1 MSKESYKT
9 LSEAMLEFQRQL
21 KPIEKLNTVKYNGKT
36 QFSYA
41 DLATIQQAIFPIL
54 SEVGLECY
62 FSLKTLENEKIKL
75 TCTLT
80 HSASQEMRITEL
92 IIGQKIEDNPQK
104 FGGLITYAKRYLLS
118 SILNIIICD
127 EIDVDAMAPDIW
139 ANTKSKY
146 NVEVDRVQRSNSR
159 PAQQAQQPARQVQ
172 QPARQAQKPVMKI
185 QEIKPKVITKEE
197 KDKFIKDIKENLNN
211 SFLAQDFTALL
222 HEIKQRAKNLEI
234 ADEIKTSLIK
244 ELHERATKAFNY
256 KYKKDTES
264 YEAVLE
270 DKAEIEF

>member
-9 LSEAMLEFQRQL
+9 LSEAMLEFQKQL

-146 NVEVDRVQRSNSR
+146 NVEVDRVQRSNR
-159 PAQQAQQPARQVQ
+159 PVQQAQQQARQVQ
-172 QPARQAQKPVMKI
+172 QPARQVQKPVMKI
-185 QEIKPKVITKEE
+185 QEIKPKEITKEQ

-211 SFLAQDFTALL
+211 TFLAQDFTALL
-222 HEIKQRAKNLEI
+222 HEIKQGAKNLEI
-234 ADEIKTSLIK
+234 ADEVKTSLIK

-270 DKAEIEF
+270 EKADIEF

>member
-104 FGGLITYAKRYLLS
+104 FGGFITYAKRYLLS

-146 NVEVDRVQRSNSR
+146 NVEVDRVQRSSR
-159 PAQQAQQPARQVQ
+159 PVQQAQQPVRQPAQQ
-172 QPARQAQKPVMKI
+172 QPRQAQKPVMKI
-185 QEIKPKVITKEE
+185 QEIKPKEITKEQ
-197 KDKFIKDIKENLNN
+197 KDKFIKNIKENLNN
-211 SFLAQDFTALL
+211 TFLAQDLL
-222 HEIKQRAKNLEI
+222 LFCTKLNKEQRI
-234 ADEIKTSLIK
+234 
-244 ELHERATKAFNY
+244 
-256 KYKKDTES
+256 
-264 YEAVLE
+264 
-270 DKAEIEF
+270 

>member
-9 LSEAMLEFQRQL
+9 LSEAMLEFQKQL

-146 NVEVDRVQRSNSR
+146 NVEVDRVQRSNR
-159 PAQQAQQPARQVQ
+159 PVQQTQQPARQVQ
-172 QPARQAQKPVMKI
+172 QPAKQAQKPVMKI
-185 QEIKPKVITKEE
+185 QEIKPKEITQEQ
-197 KDKFIKDIKENLNN
+197 KDTFIKEIKEKIINT
-211 SFLAQDFTALL
+211 FLSQDFTALL

-270 DKAEIEF
+270 EKADIEF

>member
-127 EIDVDAMAPDIW
+127 EMDAMAPDIW

-146 NVEVDRVQRSNSR
+146 NVEVDRVQRSSR
-159 PAQQAQQPARQVQ
+159 PVQQAQQPARQPAQQ
-172 QPARQAQKPVMKI
+172 QPRQVQKPVMKI
-185 QEIKPKVITKEE
+185 QEIKPKVITKEQ
-197 KDKFIKDIKENLNN
+197 KDSFIKGIKENLNN
-211 SFLAQDFTALL
+211 TFLAQDFTALL
-222 HEIKQRAKNLEI
+222 HEIKQGAKNLEI

-270 DKAEIEF
+270 EKAEIEF

>member
-1 MSKESYKT
+1 MSKETYKT

-146 NVEVDRVQRSNSR
+146 NVEVDRVQRTSK
-159 PAQQAQQPARQVQ
+159 PAQHAQPAQQPAR

-185 QEIKPKVITKEE
+185 QEIKPKVITKEQ

-211 SFLAQDFTALL
+211 TFLTQDFTALL
-222 HEIKQRAKNLEI
+222 HDIKQGAKNLEI

>member
-1 MSKESYKT
+1 M
-9 LSEAMLEFQRQL
+9 
-21 KPIEKLNTVKYNGKT
+21 
-36 QFSYA
+36 
-41 DLATIQQAIFPIL
+41 
-54 SEVGLECY
+54 
-62 FSLKTLENEKIKL
+62 
-75 TCTLT
+75 
-80 HSASQEMRITEL
+80 
-92 IIGQKIEDNPQK
+92 
-104 FGGLITYAKRYLLS
+104 
-118 SILNIIICD
+118 ICD

-146 NVEVDRVQRSNSR
+146 NVEVDRVQRNSR
-159 PAQQAQQPARQVQ
+159 PAQPAPPARQPAQ

-185 QEIKPKVITKEE
+185 QEIKPKEITKEQ
-197 KDKFIKDIKENLNN
+197 KDTFIKEIKEKINN
-211 SFLAQDFTALL
+211 TFLSQDFTALL

>member
-9 LSEAMLEFQRQL
+9 LSEAMLEFQKQL

-146 NVEVDRVQRSNSR
+146 NVEVDRVQRSNR
-159 PAQQAQQPARQVQ
+159 PVQQAQQQARQVQ
-172 QPARQAQKPVMKI
+172 QPARQVQKPVMKI
-185 QEIKPKVITKEE
+185 QEIKPKEITKEQ

-211 SFLAQDFTALL
+211 TFLAQDFTALL
-222 HEIKQRAKNLEI
+222 HEIKQGAKNLEI
-234 ADEIKTSLIK
+234 ADEVKTSLIK

-264 YEAVLE
+264 YEAVLDE
-270 DKAEIEF
+270 KAEIEF

>member
-146 NVEVDRVQRSNSR
+146 NVEVDRVQRTSR
-159 PAQQAQQPARQVQ
+159 PAQAAP
-172 QPARQAQKPVMKI
+172 PARQAQKPVMKI
-185 QEIKPKVITKEE
+185 QEIKPKEITKEQ
-197 KDKFIKDIKENLNN
+197 KDTFIKEIKEKLNIT
-211 SFLAQDFTALL
+211 FLSQDFTALL

>member
-1 MSKESYKT
+1 MSKETYKT

-146 NVEVDRVQRSNSR
+146 NVEVDRVQRNSR
-159 PAQQAQQPARQVQ
+159 PVQHAQPAQQQAQ
-172 QPARQAQKPVMKI
+172 QPARQAQKPIMKI
-185 QEIKPKVITKEE
+185 QEIKPKAITKEE
-197 KDKFIKDIKENLNN
+197 KENFIKDIKNKINN
-211 SFLAQDFTALL
+211 SFMSQDFTALL
-222 HEIKQRAKNLEI
+222 HEIKTGTKNLEI
-234 ADEIKTSLIK
+234 AEEVKTSLIK
-244 ELHERATKAFNY
+244 ELHERATNSFKY
-256 KYKKDTES
+256 KYKKETDS
-264 YEAVLE
+264 YETIIE
-270 DKAEIEF
+270 EKEEIEF

>member
-80 HSASQEMRITEL
+80 HSASQEMRISEL
-92 IIGQKIEDNPQK
+92 IIGQKIEDKPQQ

-139 ANTKSKY
+139 QNTKSKY
-146 NVEVDRVQRSNSR
+146 NVEVDRVQRSSR
-159 PAQQAQQPARQVQ
+159 PVQPAPPARQPAQ

-185 QEIKPKVITKEE
+185 QEIKPKEITKEQ
-197 KDKFIKDIKENLNN
+197 KDTFIKEIKEKLNN
-211 SFLAQDFTALL
+211 TFLSQDFTALL

-234 ADEIKTSLIK
+234 ADEVKTSLIK

-264 YEAVLE
+264 YETVLE
-270 DKAEIEF
+270 DKEDIKF

>member
-146 NVEVDRVQRSNSR
+146 NVEVDRVQRSNR
-159 PAQQAQQPARQVQ
+159 PVQQTQQPARQVQ
-172 QPARQAQKPVMKI
+172 QPAKQAQKPVMKI
-185 QEIKPKVITKEE
+185 QEIKPKEITQEQ
-197 KDKFIKDIKENLNN
+197 KDTFIKEIKEKLNN
-211 SFLAQDFTALL
+211 TFLSQDFTALL

-270 DKAEIEF
+270 EKADIEF

>member
-146 NVEVDRVQRSNSR
+146 NVEVDRVQRNSR
-159 PAQQAQQPARQVQ
+159 PAQPAPPARQPAQ

-185 QEIKPKVITKEE
+185 QEIKPKEITKEQ
-197 KDKFIKDIKENLNN
+197 KDTFIKEIKEKINN
-211 SFLAQDFTALL
+211 TFLSQDFTALL